1 MRPVC
6 CGDTNG
12 ASTTGG
18 RGGNWKRGMGI
29 WNIKDLKSVRI
40 ILVLKVIGK
49 AGVQEPALWLPDLF
63 SLLPFWF
70 CKCCFYILV
79 FLSQKNVFSWITYLE
94 RWILITISRQETL
107 KTTPLLSFHRVKWCN
122 PMKQKS
128 SHAMVF
134 HCFSSAVMFM
144 TSALEIVSL
153 LPLRF
158 KKIKL
163 ALCISSNRAR

>member
-12 ASTTGG
+12 AFTTGG
-18 RGGNWKRGMGI
+18 RGGNRKRGMGI

-40 ILVLKVIGK
+40 IVLKVIGK

-107 KTTPLLSFHRVKWCN
+107 KTTPLLSFHRVKWYN
-122 PMKQKS
+122 PMKQKKQPCNGISLLFIS
-128 SHAMVF
+128 SHVYDI
-134 HCFSSAVMFM
+134 CSWNC
-144 TSALEIVSL
+144 L
-153 LPLRF
+153 LASPEV
-158 KKIKL
+158 
-163 ALCISSNRAR
+163 